1 MIIGQSSVDV
11 KSVHVILGQS
21 SAECT
26 KIIGLFN
33 VEKAKKKMPFLCFFQ
48 RFGMVISN
56 VCFY

>member
-33 VEKAKKKMPFLCFFQ
+33 VEKAKKKMPFLCFFKDL
-48 RFGMVISN
+48 VWL
-56 VCFY
+56 

>member
-33 VEKAKKKMPFLCFFQ
+33 VEKAKKNAISMFFQ